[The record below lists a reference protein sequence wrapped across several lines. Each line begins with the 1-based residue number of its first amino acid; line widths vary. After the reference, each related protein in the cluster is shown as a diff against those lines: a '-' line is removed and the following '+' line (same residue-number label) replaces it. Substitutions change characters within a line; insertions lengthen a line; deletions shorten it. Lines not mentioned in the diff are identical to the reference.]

1 MKFPNYLK
9 NVFAGLGILSLIFY
23 TCASES
29 TSDDSSSN
37 LPPQITE
44 GYGKY
49 QVASITTE
57 SANYASLVILNTE
70 TGVMKSYYRNSASN
84 TSTYTAG
91 EWLEGIF
98 GLPGSGNLTVNH

>member
-9 NVFAGLGILSLIFY
+9 NVFAGLGVLSLIFY

-44 GYGKY
+44 GTY
-49 QVASITTE
+49 QVAMGSDNTM
-57 SANYASLVILNTE
+57 VILNTE
-70 TGVMKSYYRNSASN
+70 TGVLKYYGRTNGTSDWVDN
-84 TSTYTAG
+84 TT
-91 EWLEGIF
+91 
-98 GLPGSGNLTVNH
+98 LTVNH

>member
-1 MKFPNYLK
+1 MKFLNDFK
-9 NVFAGLGILSLIFY
+9 NVFAIVGVVSIIFW

-49 QVASITTE
+49 QVAMGST
-57 SANYASLVILNTE
+57 SNMVILNTE
-70 TGVMKSYYRNSASN
+70 TGVLKSYSKSPGTNY
-84 TSTYTAG
+84 
-91 EWLEGIF
+91 EWIEGGGVDSGGNIY
-98 GLPGSGNLTVNH
+98 GSGNLTVNH

>member
-1 MKFPNYLK
+1 MKFLNDFK
-9 NVFAGLGILSLIFY
+9 NLFAILGVVSLIFW

-49 QVASITTE
+49 QVAMG
-57 SANYASLVILNTE
+57 SASNMVILNTE
-70 TGVMKSYYRNSASN
+70 TGVLKTYYYSSN
-84 TSTYTAG
+84 TGA
-91 EWLEGIF
+91 EWTEGAYQSSNVI
-98 GLPGSGNLTVNH
+98 GSGNLTVNH

>member
-9 NVFAGLGILSLIFY
+9 NVFAGLGVLSLIFY

-49 QVASITTE
+49 QVAMG
-57 SANYASLVILNTE
+57 SASNMVILNTE
-70 TGVMKSYYRNSASN
+70 TGVLKSYARNP
-84 TSTYTAG
+84 TANAP
-91 EWLEGIF
+91 EWVEGSF
-98 GLPGSGNLTVNH
+98 VYNDGSVNGSGNLTVNH